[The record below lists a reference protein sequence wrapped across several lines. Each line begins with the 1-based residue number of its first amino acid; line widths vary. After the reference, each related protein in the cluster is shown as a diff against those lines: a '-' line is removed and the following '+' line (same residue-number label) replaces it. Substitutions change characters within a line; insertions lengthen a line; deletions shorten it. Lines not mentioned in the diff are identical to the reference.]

1 MGTTL
6 CAMLTVECFLEDPAS
21 RLEKPGAFLPTS
33 GYVRPMS
40 AIEIIELIKALPHAD
55 QAQVKAF
62 VRELPDAETPLGQA
76 VMDPEKA
83 RQISQRIF
91 AENRELFTK
100 LAQ

>member
-1 MGTTL
+1 
-6 CAMLTVECFLEDPAS
+6 
-21 RLEKPGAFLPTS
+21 
-33 GYVRPMS
+33 MS
-40 AIEIIELIKALPHAD
+40 AIEIIELIKALPRAD

-62 VRELPDAETPLGQA
+62 VHELPDAETPGGPA

-91 AENRELFTK
+91 TENRELFTK

>member
-1 MGTTL
+1 
-6 CAMLTVECFLEDPAS
+6 
-21 RLEKPGAFLPTS
+21 
-33 GYVRPMS
+33 MS
-40 AIEIIELIKALPHAD
+40 AIEIIELIKALPRAD

-62 VRELPDAETPLGQA
+62 VHELPDAETPIGPA
-76 VMDPEKA
+76 VMDADKA

>member
-1 MGTTL
+1 
-6 CAMLTVECFLEDPAS
+6 
-21 RLEKPGAFLPTS
+21 
-33 GYVRPMS
+33 MS
-40 AIEIIELIKALPHAD
+40 AIEIIELIKTLPRAD

-62 VRELPDAETPLGQA
+62 LRELPDAETPIGPA

>member
-1 MGTTL
+1 
-6 CAMLTVECFLEDPAS
+6 
-21 RLEKPGAFLPTS
+21 
-33 GYVRPMS
+33 MS
-40 AIEIIELIKALPHAD
+40 AIEIIELIKRLPRAD

-62 VRELPDAETPLGQA
+62 VRELPDTEASSVPA
-76 VMDPEKA
+76 AMDAEKA

>member
-1 MGTTL
+1 
-6 CAMLTVECFLEDPAS
+6 
-21 RLEKPGAFLPTS
+21 
-33 GYVRPMS
+33 MS
-40 AIEIIELIKALPHAD
+40 AIEIIELIKALPRAD

-62 VRELPDAETPLGQA
+62 ARELPDAETPTGPA
-76 VMDPEKA
+76 VMDAEKA